1 MNTWTYTDTN
11 ENKTNKY
18 LPRFC
23 HITIMQYSAKEF
35 VICGDV
41 YGITNKTYKTLKG
54 AMAYVERNYGSY
66 ELTDICIS
74 REF

>member
-1 MNTWTYTDTN
+1 MNTWKYTDTN

-18 LPRFC
+18 LPRFAT
-23 HITIMQYSAKEF
+23 ITIMQFDAKKF
-35 VICGDV
+35 VLSGDF

-54 AMAYVERNYGSY
+54 AMAYIERNYSSF
-66 ELTDICIS
+66 ELTETRIC